1 MPAPYMVERF
11 NALADRGRF
20 DFEAWFNE
28 RLASDRSWIVDEK
41 SWKFRYR
48 YMPSIKVGRWHLRFP
63 LPLLGRRPPDVLVS
77 LYAEPSF
84 LVGWAIARA
93 RNRRTMFRVLA
104 PSEAWVKRRW
114 WKEAIKRSLFRRVD
128 GVETPGS
135 QAAEYAKKYNAP
147 EDKIFHARH
156 TVDIEHFLA
165 GRAAALPEREQFRA
179 QQGLKGVTFVYVG
192 RLWWGKGVNYLLDGF
207 AEVQRRLGGS
217 EVSLLLLGDGADEE
231 KLREQCR
238 LNGIR
243 NVIFAGFKQKPEL
256 PRYFVAADVFVFPTL
271 GDPYGLVVDE
281 AMACSLPIISTSE
294 AGEIR
299 DRVDEG
305 VNGYV
310 VPARDSQALADRME
324 QVARSPEG
332 RNRMGAASFEKIK
345 DHTAE
350 GWAKDFEYAIEQ
362 VVQQSRPKGRA
373 PGRG

>member
-1 MPAPYMVERF
+1 MVERF
-11 NALADRGRF
+11 NALADRGNL

-28 RLASDRSWIVDEK
+28 RLASDRSWIVDER
-41 SWKFRYR
+41 SWRFRYR
-48 YMPSIKVGRWHLRFP
+48 YMPSFRVGRWHLRFP

-93 RNRRTMFRVLA
+93 RNRLTMFRMLA
-104 PSEAWVKRRW
+104 TFDTWVKRRW
-114 WKEAIKRSLFRRVD
+114 WKETIKRFIFRRVD

-135 QAAEYAKKYNAP
+135 QAREYAKKYNAP
-147 EDKIFHARH
+147 DDRIFYARH
-156 TVDIEHFLA
+156 TVDVEHFVA
-165 GRAAALPEREQFRA
+165 ARAAALPEREQFRA
-179 QQGLKGVTFVYVG
+179 QLGLKGVTFVYVG

-207 AEVQRRLGGS
+207 AEVQRRLKDS
-217 EVSLLLLGDGADEE
+217 EVSLLLLGDGADEK

-256 PRYFVAADVFVFPTL
+256 PRYCVAADVFVFPTL
-271 GDPYGLVVDE
+271 GDPYGVVVDE

-299 DRVDEG
+299 DRVEEG
-305 VNGYV
+305 INGYV
-310 VPARDSQALADRME
+310 VPAHNSGALADRME
-324 QVARSPEG
+324 QVAHSPEG
-332 RNRMGAASFEKIK
+332 RARMGAASFEKIK

-362 VVQQSRPKGRA
+362 VVHKKRQAAWEGLN
-373 PGRG
+373 GL